1 MSGVA
6 DSPSVP
12 ATTLDALFH
21 PLLQLATAIADD
33 PASRPHPQ
41 QLRQTV
47 DHFIASARTQSASM
61 SIPEPD
67 FRAALYAT
75 VAFLDEHFGA
85 HYHPHEWQ
93 PTALALHY
101 FEDNN
106 AGVGFFTRLE
116 QLIVEQRWSV
126 VRIYYL
132 VLGLGF
138 AGQYAFGDRSAIASH
153 RRRLAQLLGIG
164 IALVPLAAADSRIAK
179 QRPAWYAFV
188 PLGIAAASL
197 VAFVVVFV
205 TH

>member
-1 MSGVA
+1 VSA
-6 DSPSVP
+6 SSLDS
-12 ATTLDALFH
+12 LFH
-21 PLLQLATAIADD
+21 PLLALATAIADD

-41 QLRQTV
+41 QLRYTIDTLV
-47 DHFIASARTQSASM
+47 ATAARESAAA

-67 FRAALYAT
+67 YRAALYAT
-75 VAFLDEHFGA
+75 VAFLDELLGA

-93 PTALALHY
+93 PAALALHY

-138 AGQYAFGDRSAIASH
+138 AGQYAFGDRSGLVAH
-153 RRRLAQLLGIG
+153 RRRLAQLMGIG
-164 IALVPLAAADSRIAK
+164 IALVPLAAPESRLAK
-179 QRPAWYAFV
+179 QRPKWYAFA
-188 PLGIAAASL
+188 PLGLAAASV
-197 VAFVVVFV
+197 VALVVVIV